1 MENVDGI
8 AGKLVNDNYK
18 EIEALKSSARDN
30 GIEVSKLPPPISGL
44 ISN

>member
-18 EIEALKSSARDN
+18 EIEALKSSAE
-30 GIEVSKLPPPISGL
+30 ITA
-44 ISN
+44 